1 MLVHKI
7 NPDNIHQYRHRLAGI
22 LRRPNLLGVFSEGC
36 GHCHAMKPSWEQMK
50 SRLNTRKCGSGIVE
64 LDSRVLP
71 EVNNQMIKQKI
82 NGYPTIMIIKS
93 GRPSTEYTGDRSAG
107 DLTNFFNKH
116 LKSKSSTKKL
126 KSSLGKKSRKSRKI
140 KKRNTVRKNKRKMRG
155 GHHTMKV
162 VGNVKI

>member
-82 NGYPTIMIIKS
+82 NGYPTIMIIKH
-93 GRPSTEYTGDRSAG
+93 GRPTTEYTGDRSAG

-126 KSSLGKKSRKSRKI
+126 KSSLRKKRRKGKTRRNSRKI
-140 KKRNTVRKNKRKMRG
+140 NKKRKTERKKKENAGRG
-155 GHHTMKV
+155 RDT
-162 VGNVKI
+162 